1 MSFIKKNLNFKI
13 MEKLKMQSLD
23 VIGNNIDKIAQLF
36 PNCVTERIGKD
47 GKPELAI
54 DFDKLRAELTND
66 VMEEGEERYQFT
78 WPGKR
83 AASRLANET
92 TTQTL
97 RPCREES
104 VDFDNTQNL
113 YIEGD
118 NLEVLKVLRETYLG
132 KVKMIYIDPPYNTG
146 NDFVYNDDF
155 VQGSNDFEQ
164 ISGFFDDEGNQ
175 TIDPLQRNTEKNG
188 RFHTDWLNMIYPRL
202 KVAKDLLTED
212 GIIFISIDDK
222 EVDNLGKVCSEIFG
236 KTNYIGTLVL
246 QTATDNNPRQI
257 TTEHEYIVCYAKNKS
272 IQTAW
277 TAKNHQVELIQNKYN
292 SLKEI
297 YGDNTVKIQED
308 LRKWIKSNKEELE
321 GIAHYDNVDE
331 KGVFHDGDIANTV
344 FGGYKYDVIHPI
356 TGKACK
362 IPEKGFRY
370 PESTMM
376 EMIESGDIMFGVDET
391 TLIKPKKRLEN
402 AKDLL
407 RSIIYEDG
415 RSSTKQ
421 FESLM
426 SRDIFQNPKSVNVLS
441 RLMDFTVADG
451 DIVIDFFSGSGS
463 TAEATM
469 NLYNKVK
476 KNIKFILVQIPEDL
490 NVSIL
495 TASSRAKQTLK
506 NAIKFLDSINKPHT
520 VCEIGKER
528 IRRAGKKIKDDELD
542 KLNEELN
549 YLVSQRALV
558 DNDFW
563 CNSNELENKIKEL
576 GDKIKDLQRLDT
588 GFRVLKLDSSN
599 MNDVYYTPEEFSL
612 NTLFSENVKENRTA
626 EDLLFQVMLD
636 LGIELSAK
644 IEKQEI
650 AGKEVFLVDENYLI
664 VCFDKDVNE
673 TTITEIAKMHP
684 VYFVMRDAS
693 AATDNVIDNFD
704 QLFEAYSKDTVRKI
718 L

>member
-1 MSFIKKNLNFKI
+1 

-23 VIGNNIDKIAQLF
+23 AVGNNIDKIAQLF

-47 GKPELAI
+47 GKPEMAI
-54 DFDKLRAELTND
+54 DFDKLKAELTND
-66 VMEEGEERYQFT
+66 VLEEGEERYQFT

-155 VQGSNDFEQ
+155 AQGKTEFEQ
-164 ISGFFDDEGNQ
+164 NSGLFDEEGNQ
-175 TIDPLQRNTEKNG
+175 TIDPMQRNTESNG

-202 KVAKDLLTED
+202 KVAKDLLSDD
-212 GIIFISIDDK
+212 GYICISIDDNEFNNMQK
-222 EVDNLGKVCSEIFG
+222 ICNEVFGESNFVSNFIVIRSEG
-236 KTNYIGTLVL
+236 GGLAKRAVIGHDYLLV
-246 QTATDNNPRQI
+246 
-257 TTEHEYIVCYAKNKS
+257 YAKQ
-272 IQTAW
+272 I
-277 TAKNHQVELIQNKYN
+277 N
-292 SLKEI
+292 SAIPLGRPKDVRGQIVVKDGEQYWI
-297 YGDNTVKIQED
+297 ETDWLREEFGRYGTCHYED
-308 LRKWIKSNKEELE
+308 ILFF
-321 GIAHYDNVDE
+321 YDE
-331 KGVFHDGDIANTV
+331 KKKQEIDNGIKKGLYVLLQKNGKHIVGRYRKLAEDTSKFYTVVKHLNKNGV
-344 FGGYKYDVIHPI
+344 
-356 TGKACK
+356 
-362 IPEKGFRY
+362 
-370 PESTMM
+370 
-376 EMIESGDIMFGVDET
+376 
-391 TLIKPKKRLEN
+391 
-402 AKDLL
+402 KDLEK
-407 RSIIYEDG
+407 IGFNNIFDFP
-415 RSSTKQ
+415 KPV
-421 FESLM
+421 SLVKEF
-426 SRDIFQNPKSVNVLS
+426 ILGTTILS
-441 RLMDFTVADG
+441 KKNG
-451 DIVIDFFSGSGS
+451 DIVIDFFSGSAT
-463 TAEATM
+463 TAHAVMQLNAEDQGNRKFIMVQLPELTDEKSEA
-469 NLYNKVK
+469 YKAGY
-476 KNIKFILVQIPEDL
+476 KNI
-490 NVSIL
+490 
-495 TASSRAKQTLK
+495 
-506 NAIKFLDSINKPHT
+506 
-520 VCEIGKER
+520 CEIGKER
-528 IRRAGKKIKDDELD
+528 IRRAGKKIK
-542 KLNEELN
+542 EESPLTTQN
-549 YLVSQRALV
+549 
-558 DNDFW
+558 
-563 CNSNELENKIKEL
+563 
-576 GDKIKDLQRLDT
+576 LDT

-612 NTLFSENVKENRTA
+612 KTIFSENVKEDRTA

-664 VCFDKDVNE
+664 ACFDKDVNE

-693 AATDNVIDNFD
+693 AASDNVIDNFD

>member
-23 VIGNNIDKIAQLF
+23 VVGNNIDKIAQLF

-47 GKPELAI
+47 GKTELAI
-54 DFDKLRAELTND
+54 DFDKLKSELTND
-66 VMEEGEERYQFT
+66 VLEEGEERYQFT

-426 SRDIFQNPKSVNVLS
+426 YRDIFQNPKSVNVLS

-612 NTLFSENVKENRTA
+612 NTLFSENVKEDRTA

-664 VCFDKDVNE
+664 ACFDKDVNE
-673 TTITEIAKMHP
+673 TTIMEIAKMHP

-693 AATDNVIDNFD
+693 AASDNVIDNFD

>member
-1 MSFIKKNLNFKI
+1 
-13 MEKLKMQSLD
+13 
-23 VIGNNIDKIAQLF
+23 
-36 PNCVTERIGKD
+36 
-47 GKPELAI
+47 
-54 DFDKLRAELTND
+54 
-66 VMEEGEERYQFT
+66 
-78 WPGKR
+78 
-83 AASRLANET
+83 
-92 TTQTL
+92 
-97 RPCREES
+97 
-104 VDFDNTQNL
+104 
-113 YIEGD
+113 
-118 NLEVLKVLRETYLG
+118 
-132 KVKMIYIDPPYNTG
+132 
-146 NDFVYNDDF
+146 
-155 VQGSNDFEQ
+155 
-164 ISGFFDDEGNQ
+164 
-175 TIDPLQRNTEKNG
+175 
-188 RFHTDWLNMIYPRL
+188 
-202 KVAKDLLTED
+202 
-212 GIIFISIDDK
+212 
-222 EVDNLGKVCSEIFG
+222 
-236 KTNYIGTLVL
+236 
-246 QTATDNNPRQI
+246 
-257 TTEHEYIVCYAKNKS
+257 
-272 IQTAW
+272 
-277 TAKNHQVELIQNKYN
+277 
-292 SLKEI
+292 
-297 YGDNTVKIQED
+297 DNTVKIQED

-693 AATDNVIDNFD
+693 AANDNVIDNFE